1 VSWWAAADK
10 TGAAMFGLGFQ
21 EQLIILLLLVL
32 FLVVLPTVTY
42 LIASLFLKGFGLSPR
57 RSLLALW
64 LLVVVYAALM
74 HASDRE
80 VNLFIGTVILG
91 PVGIALNVGWLWFVG
106 CFWWRVSLFRVGAA
120 WQNTAALLFRAVRP
134 VAAQ

>member
-1 VSWWAAADK
+1 LLDK

-21 EQLIILLLLVL
+21 ELLIILILLVL

-42 LIASLFLKGFGLSPR
+42 PIASLFLRGFGLSPR

-74 HASDRE
+74 YASDRDL
-80 VNLFIGTVILG
+80 NLFIGTVILG
-91 PVGIALNVGWLWFVG
+91 PVGIALNVGWLWLVG
-106 CFWWRVSLFRVGAA
+106 CFWRRVSLLRVGAA
-120 WQNTAALLFRAVRP
+120 WRNTAALLFRAVRP
-134 VAAQ
+134 VVAR

>member
-1 VSWWAAADK
+1 
-10 TGAAMFGLGFQ
+10 MFGLGFQ
-21 EQLIILLLLVL
+21 ELLIILLLLVL

-74 HASDRE
+74 YASDRDL
-80 VNLFIGTVILG
+80 NLFIGTVILG
-91 PVGIALNVGWLWFVG
+91 PVGIALNVGWLWLVG
-106 CFWWRVSLFRVGAA
+106 CFWWQVSLFRVGAA

-134 VAAQ
+134 VAAP

>member
-1 VSWWAAADK
+1 
-10 TGAAMFGLGFQ
+10 MFGLGFI
-21 EQLIILLLLVL
+21 LILLVL

-74 HASDRE
+74 YASDRDL
-80 VNLFIGTVILG
+80 NLFIATVIL
-91 PVGIALNVGWLWFVG
+91 VGMALNVGWLWLVG
-106 CFWWRVSLFRVGAA
+106 CFWWQVSLFRVGAA

-134 VAAQ
+134 VAAP

>member
-1 VSWWAAADK
+1 LLDK

-21 EQLIILLLLVL
+21 ELLIILILLVL

-42 LIASLFLKGFGLSPR
+42 LIASLFLRGFGLSPR

-74 HASDRE
+74 YASDRDL
-80 VNLFIGTVILG
+80 NLFIGTVILG
-91 PVGIALNVGWLWFVG
+91 PVGIALNVGWLWLVG
-106 CFWWRVSLFRVGAA
+106 CFWSRVSLLRVGAA
-120 WQNTAALLFRAVRP
+120 WRNTAALLFRAVRP
-134 VAAQ
+134 VAAR